1 MNTKVQILSSCHSV
15 LVSLCREATDT
26 LLTELL
32 GTKQKS
38 TILKVDLTWFLT
50 NAVVAI
56 HGGVTEFLQSR
67 YDSDSVCPYHGEYI
81 LQQLCVEIGNA
92 LVLSEKT
99 SDEHNRRVHYLAVD
113 QVFAAAANIHF
124 GPQNEVPI
132 EGLTNHSHKAIAP
145 RLFDWIRTFGR
156 LKSE

>member
-15 LVSLCREATDT
+15 LVSLCREASET

-38 TILKVDLTWFLT
+38 SIQKVDLTWFLT

-56 HGGVTEFLQSR
+56 HAGVTESMQSR
-67 YDSDSVCPYHGEYI
+67 YGGDSVCPYHGEYI
-81 LQQLCVEIGNA
+81 LQRLCVEIGNA
-92 LVLSEKT
+92 IVLSDKT
-99 SDEHNRRVHYLAVD
+99 SEAQNVRVHRLAVS
-113 QVFAAAANIHF
+113 QVFEAASNIHF

-132 EGLTNHSHKAIAP
+132 EGLTNRSPKAIAS

-156 LKSE
+156 LKGE